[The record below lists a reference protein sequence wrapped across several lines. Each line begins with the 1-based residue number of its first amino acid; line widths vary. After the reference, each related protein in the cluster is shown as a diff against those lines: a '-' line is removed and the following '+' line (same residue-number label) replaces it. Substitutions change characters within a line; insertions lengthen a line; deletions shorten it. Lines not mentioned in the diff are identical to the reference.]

1 MAFTSAFNTPP
12 LVPDFSSCWIFFFP
26 SIATLPLVIFPH
38 WEMITL
44 EIGSRIRAR
53 VRPLSAVT
61 EYCYRALSPV
71 SKHFDSISNSSG
83 RPVPHSKNLD
93 WPNGLWKH
101 QVGWE
106 KGNEQWFFFFKGEG
120 INGPEGKRTKTT
132 GLYKVKDGHPTFLFF
147 HPFQSPSGPF
157 FRAVLSTSHWHFV
170 WPKSNQTPTVT
181 FFTPHS
187 SSFNLKKLK
196 DAAAR

>member
-26 SIATLPLVIFPH
+26 STATLPLVIFPH

-106 KGNEQWFFFFKGEG
+106 KGNEQWFFFKGEG

-147 HPFQSPSGPF
+147 SSLPKPVWPF
-157 FRAVLSTSHWHFV
+157 FSRCVVHFPLTLCV
-170 WPKSNQTPTVT
+170 AKVKPNTNGH